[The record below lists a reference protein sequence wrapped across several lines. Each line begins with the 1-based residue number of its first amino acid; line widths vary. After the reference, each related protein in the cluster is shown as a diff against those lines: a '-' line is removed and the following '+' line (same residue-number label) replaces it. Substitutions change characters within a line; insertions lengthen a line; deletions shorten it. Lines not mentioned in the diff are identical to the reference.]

1 MKRILKSS
9 TLNYYISCKNYF
21 FSYLNELALCCI
33 DDPLEIN
40 VHWPLRN
47 GFVLSVLTEPNHLTE
62 PVSRRARFWRG
73 IKISEQ
79 LMFF

>member
-1 MKRILKSS
+1 M
-9 TLNYYISCKNYF
+9 
-21 FSYLNELALCCI
+21 ALSCI
-33 DDPLEIN
+33 DDPLELN

-62 PVSRRARFWRG
+62 PVSRRARFRRG

-79 LMFF
+79 LMFL